1 MKSKKMRGGVLSLRT
16 QQLLLDQYNGLSRI
30 ENRKPTIIELNK
42 FLEENNITE
51 SFAVV
56 MDNIVDLLGRLLSIL
71 PSDLT
76 GEQRREVDR
85 LVALMRS

>member
-1 MKSKKMRGGVLSLRT
+1 MRGGVLSLRT